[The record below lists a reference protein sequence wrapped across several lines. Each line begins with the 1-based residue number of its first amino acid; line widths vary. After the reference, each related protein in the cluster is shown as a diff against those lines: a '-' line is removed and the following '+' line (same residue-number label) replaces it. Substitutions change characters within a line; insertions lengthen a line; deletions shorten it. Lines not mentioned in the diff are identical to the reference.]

1 MTVIGQR
8 LRLRLFLEGV
18 EVPVIAATVQSQPNA
33 PATCAIQIPANDFA
47 LDLKPRTL
55 VHLFFFDLHNGGPLR
70 DQVGVYGSGIR
81 VNSEVDPDI
90 EKDLAISEFES
101 TEEQSLV
108 DLENENF
115 KLLFGGEVLGIQFA
129 KEPMSRSIMLQ
140 CVDWS
145 SYWDIAFQYRGG
157 GLFGPGAQAAMSGA
171 SGSLF
176 SSFLSGSG
184 DVVHRLFTTP
194 PRNYPALRGTLLGGL
209 MHILE
214 SIGGIYFGKHAIRGH
229 NDFFSIAELRLHL
242 TQMVGANPY
251 AERDEK
257 RLLDARGFGSIFSRS
272 LSGLG
277 KQVSVRAV
285 LNALQKYVFHEVVP
299 VTTPRFIP
307 STADPTTRG
316 LQNTTLKAEPGLQP
330 LANAARTLQRR
341 VIDLRTKLEV
351 STTPEEAQRQSG
363 RDLHRVLNR
372 LARDCDL
379 AAARARR
386 AMLAKTQGG
395 EYRYTDSAAS
405 ARVSAIFAVAGS
417 NFNSMYRILEVMA
430 RGQTPLILPTTE
442 LGESKQL
449 QLLLAQNEKM
459 MQELLEL
466 QLQKRVPWGNV
477 QPDPPPRLLT
487 QLYRPDVWMVSPPRC
502 NVIFPE
508 LYSSL
513 QYARDFSQEPTR
525 FLLRTHDAM
534 LGSDMLFDGF
544 YFAPNRV
551 PGSRSGR
558 PMLRGHGGEQ
568 GMSIRR
574 ELMEHELFTGII
586 PVFERMSD
594 LNLNAIGGGN
604 IEIDGVRYGY
614 AQLAA
619 NHIFFQRRFQSR
631 QLQVSGKFNP
641 YVALGFPALVIDR
654 YMPETAFF
662 SDAQRNAT
670 AGQLA
675 QVLRDG
681 ESVGLS
687 EDPEERA
694 RIQAAADER
703 ERLAARGL
711 AEHRPLAHYLGTP
724 AVLVHSLSAQSAAGT
739 TQIQMGY
746 ARSTNET
753 TEFLG
758 DNEVP
763 PTEQRGRSTRRTRNT
778 RVHTDVASLEPP
790 IVGSR
795 GLRGGMITEVVDVTD
810 RYARRAP
817 TRTTTRNATGQ
828 TQYVGGRS
836 LPLYIPE
843 RTYSGRRRRATM
855 VVVGITQ
862 PAASYGPEVVG
873 LVGTVGSTQ
882 TGSGESDVEVTFRA
896 YTIYETIG
904 VYSREFITVTPE
916 NLTFPPWYSDHYR
929 SQNIGGLYSYFF
941 GTGAITDPTTFLTP
955 GARPPQSPVAANPG
969 AASNSASINLVGGAA
984 SGLAP
989 LEDNQNQAGTRPM
1002 NLPGGNGTAGPPGEQ
1017 DTGVAGDIAARS
1029 SIATAVDEL
1038 VRVYSQVKHKHYDV
1052 EQFIRAYTWRPVAS
1066 MVDLF
1071 GTSNLEIDDRG
1082 NVTRGVEGF
1091 HSRAFGDYDDLRTLI
1106 AAGEGGQPP
1115 TVLGLHIYNPNDVD
1129 NADAQPDGDATIS
1142 AELDTRREKRLQ
1154 VLRYLHALVYT
1165 RGVG

>member
-8 LRLRLFLEGV
+8 LHLRLFLEGV
-18 EVPVIAATVQSQPNA
+18 EVPVIAASIQSQPNA
-33 PATCAIQIPANDFA
+33 PATCTIQIPANDFA

-70 DQVGVYGSGIR
+70 DTVGVFGSGIT

-90 EKDLAISEFES
+90 RKDLADTELDA

-108 DLENENF
+108 DLENENY
-115 KLLFGGEVLGIQFA
+115 KLLFGGEVLGIQFG

-140 CVDWS
+140 CADWS
-145 SYWDIAFQYRGG
+145 SYWDIAFQHRGG
-157 GLFGPGAQAAMSGA
+157 GLFGPGAQAMMSGT
-171 SGSLF
+171 SGNLF
-176 SSFLSGSG
+176 SSFLSGTG
-184 DVVHRLFTTP
+184 DVVYRLFTTP
-194 PRNYPALRGTLLGGL
+194 PRNYPSLRGSLLGGI

-214 SIGGIYFGKHAIRGH
+214 SIGGIYFGKKAIRGH

-242 TQMVGANPY
+242 TQMVGANPF
-251 AERDEK
+251 AERDES
-257 RLLDARGFGSIFSRS
+257 RLLRARGFGSIFARS

-277 KQVSVRAV
+277 KQVSVRDV
-285 LNALQKYVFHEVVP
+285 LNALQKYVFHEVIP
-299 VTTPRFIP
+299 ITTPRFIP

-316 LQNTTLKAEPGLQP
+316 LQTTTLAAEPGLLA
-330 LANAARTLQRR
+330 LANAARTLQNRSL
-341 VIDLRTKLEV
+341 DLQQKLEM
-351 STTPEEAQRQSG
+351 STTPAAAQQQSG
-363 RDLHRVLNR
+363 RDMARVLNR
-372 LARDCDL
+372 LARDCDF
-379 AAARARR
+379 AAARARH
-386 AMLAKTQGG
+386 AMLAKTAGG
-395 EYRYTDSAAS
+395 KYRYTDSAAS

-417 NFNSMYRILEVMA
+417 NFNSIYRILEVLA
-430 RGQTPLILPTTE
+430 RGQLPLILPTTD
-442 LGESKQL
+442 LGESKQI
-449 QLLLAQNEKM
+449 QLLLTQNAKL
-459 MQELLEL
+459 MQELMEL
-466 QLQKRVPWGNV
+466 QLQKLVPWGNV

-508 LYSSL
+508 LYSRL
-513 QYARDFSQEPTR
+513 QYARNFSQEPTR

-534 LGSDMLFDGF
+534 MGSDMLFDGY

-551 PGSRSGR
+551 PGSRDGR
-558 PMLRGHGGEQ
+558 QMLAGHGGEG
-568 GMSIRR
+568 GMAIRR
-574 ELMEHELFTGII
+574 QLMDHELFTGII

-604 IEIDGVRYGY
+604 IEIDGVRFGY

-662 SDAQRNAT
+662 SESQRNAT
-670 AGQLA
+670 AGQFA
-675 QVLRDG
+675 QVIRDG

-687 EDPEERA
+687 ADAEERA
-694 RIQAAADER
+694 RIQEEADQREKQAAQ
-703 ERLAARGL
+703 GL
-711 AEHRPLAHYLGTP
+711 AENRPLAHYLGTP
-724 AVLVHSLSAQSAAGT
+724 AAISHTLSAQQMQGT
-739 TQIQMGY
+739 TDIQMGY

-758 DNEVP
+758 DNVVRPAEP
-763 PTEQRGRSTRRTRNT
+763 SRNTRRTRNS
-778 RVHTDVASLEPP
+778 RIHTDVAALQPP
-790 IVGSR
+790 TVGSR
-795 GLRGGMITEVVDVTD
+795 GLRGGRIDEVVDVTEQ
-810 RYARRAP
+810 YARRAP
-817 TRTTTRNATGQ
+817 TRTTNRNATGQ

-836 LPLYIPE
+836 LPLYIPD
-843 RTYSGRRRRATM
+843 RTYSGRRRRATT

-882 TGSGESDVEVTFRA
+882 TGSGESEVNVTFRA
-896 YTIYETIG
+896 YKIFEEIG
-904 VYSREFITVTPE
+904 VYSREFTTVTPE

-955 GARPPQSPVAANPG
+955 GARPPQSPVAANPS
-969 AASNSASINLVGGAA
+969 AASNSTTVNLVGGAA
-984 SGLAP
+984 SNLAP
-989 LEDNQNQAGTRPM
+989 LEDNQNQAGTRSM
-1002 NLPGGNGTAGPPGEQ
+1002 DVSGGNGAVGPAGEQ
-1017 DTGVAGDIAARS
+1017 STDTVGDIAARS
-1029 SIATAVDEL
+1029 SLAVAVDEL

-1066 MVDLF
+1066 MIDLF
-1071 GTSNLEIDDRG
+1071 GTANLEIDDRG
-1082 NVTRGVEGF
+1082 KVTRGVEGF

-1115 TVLGLHIYNPNDVD
+1115 TVLGLHIYNPNDLD
-1129 NADAQPDGDATIS
+1129 NADAQPDGDTPIS
-1142 AELDTRREKRLQ
+1142 ASLDTRREKRLQ
-1154 VLRYLHALVYT
+1154 VLRYLHAIVYT